1 MNKPIQLVR
10 DDYTIQIK
18 YSPEA
23 ISKKLMKFITPLG
36 EAFEISAEEMINILV
51 SQVNTESL
59 APAFVN
65 SEKIDVVEVSRQ
77 LECELTED
85 MKKGQKIRLNYV
97 HPYPIEFA
105 IVEEAY
111 KIAKI
116 NHDVHAF
123 ELTKEYLDAVRE
135 KIKPETSE
143 FLNKFYKSFK
153 NISSNINKMEDEKKP
168 VEEETEAVPAPSEEA
183 PAEAPAEEE
192 KKEEEL

>member
-18 YSPEA
+18 YSPKA
-23 ISKKLMKFITPLG
+23 IEKKLMKFITPLG

-51 SQVNTESL
+51 SQVNAESL
-59 APAFVN
+59 APAFVD
-65 SEKIDVVEVSRQ
+65 SQKIDVVEVSRQ

-153 NISSNINKMEDEKKP
+153 NISSNINKMEEETKP
-168 VEEETEAVPAPSEEA
+168 VEEEVQPEEEA
-183 PAEAPAEEE
+183 PVEEAPVETPVEE
-192 KKEEEL
+192 EEEL

>member
-51 SQVNTESL
+51 GQVNAESL
-59 APAFVN
+59 APAFVD
-65 SEKIDVVEVSRQ
+65 SQKIDVVEVSRQ

-105 IVEEAY
+105 LIEEAY

-123 ELTKEYLDAVRE
+123 EITKEYLDMVKE
-135 KIKPETSE
+135 KLRPEMGDY
-143 FLNKFYKSFK
+143 LNKFYKSFK
-153 NISSNINKMEDEKKP
+153 NISSNIKTMEEETKP
-168 VEEETEAVPAPSEEA
+168 VEEETEAVPTPTEEA
-183 PAEAPAEEE
+183 PVETPVEEE
-192 KKEEEL
+192 SEEPTL